1 MTTPQGQDRLQQRR
15 CQLLDAAVK
24 VIGRDGF
31 EKARMS
37 DIAEEAG
44 VAKGTLYNYFESK
57 EHLFTAILTECA
69 LAPQLEILSSDGMS
83 PGEELAA
90 LAHDYFTGV
99 VDKRPEIVRLVILD
113 VPHFPDEALLV
124 YEKLVIGFDKAVGKY
139 LDEQA
144 AQGKLRP
151 RKDFRLTARAFFGMM
166 LVHAFA
172 QELLGGKRTNPI
184 DRQEWIE
191 EIVDIFLHGV
201 AQED

>member
-1 MTTPQGQDRLQQRR
+1 
-15 CQLLDAAVK
+15 
-24 VIGRDGF
+24 
-31 EKARMS
+31 MS

-57 EHLFTAILTECA
+57 EHLLTVILTEYA
-69 LAPQLEILSSDGMS
+69 LAPQLESLSSDGMS
-83 PGEELAA
+83 PGEKLAA
-90 LAHDYFTGV
+90 LANDYFTGV

-113 VPHFPDEALLV
+113 VPHFPDQALV
-124 YEKLVIGFDKAVGKY
+124 IYEKLVAGFDQALGEY

-151 RKDFRLTARAFFGMM
+151 RRDSRLTACAFFGML
-166 LVHAFA
+166 LVYVFS
-172 QELLGGKRTNPI
+172 QELLGGKKVNPI
-184 DRQEWIE
+184 DRQEWVE